1 MPDDTAAP
9 VPVWSVK
16 FFRDLR
22 SLTSTRLAYI
32 SRAPQKLKLPIAPS
46 NAWPMKR
53 RLASRFAASCSTRRS
68 WHPAPNTGSIKRA
81 ASRHVRAALT
91 KS

>member
-22 SLTSTRLAYI
+22 SLTPTRLAYI
-32 SRAPQKLKLPIAPS
+32 SRSSEAEVAQRAP
-46 NAWPMKR
+46 NAWQMKKPP
-53 RLASRFAASCSTRRS
+53 ASRFAAYSSTRRS
-68 WHPAPNTGSIKRA
+68 SQTARSIGSIKRPV
-81 ASRHVRAALT
+81 SRHARDALT

>member
-1 MPDDTAAP
+1 MPEDTAPP

-46 NAWPMKR
+46 NAWPMAGSFIQR
-53 RLASRFAASCSTRRS
+53 QCRQNASNQRMT
-68 WHPAPNTGSIKRA
+68 RA
-81 ASRHVRAALT
+81 ADRSAPPKH
-91 KS
+91 